1 MGETHLKVLALDPS
15 GCEKNSSCFDKK
27 IFSKTG
33 EGLVW
38 ITDAHPCTVEIIDL
52 TSSSDDHT
60 EREDAGRS
68 LGWRKQVPGCHA
80 KARKMAS
87 MSSPSTK
94 SGHCISTMH
103 FLITFSNTCGYAIL
117 II

>member
-1 MGETHLKVLALDPS
+1 MVVRKTHHAFDM
-15 GCEKNSSCFDKK
+15 KN
-27 IFSKTG
+27 FSKTG
-33 EGLVW
+33 EGSVR
-38 ITDAHPCTVEIIDL
+38 ITDARPCTVEIIDL
-52 TSSSDDHT
+52 TSSDDDHT

-68 LGWRKQVPGCHA
+68 PGWRKQVPGCHA

-87 MSSPSTK
+87 TSSPSTK

-103 FLITFSNTCGYAIL
+103 FLVTFSNTCGSAIP